1 MKQLSKLVTLL
12 LTHRASSSSQKHH
25 SKTSDTLSHSSR
37 IKVGAHAKLENF

>member
-12 LTHRASSSSQKHH
+12 LTHWASPSSQKHH

-37 IKVGAHAKLENF
+37 IKVGVHAKLENF